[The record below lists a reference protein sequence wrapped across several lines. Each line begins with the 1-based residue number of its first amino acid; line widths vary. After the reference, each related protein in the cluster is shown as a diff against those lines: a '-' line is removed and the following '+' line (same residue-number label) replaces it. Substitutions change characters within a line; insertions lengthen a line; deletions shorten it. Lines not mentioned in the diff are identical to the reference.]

1 MKGGGSVGISLLGVW
16 LLLVGLSSPPI
27 HLSFA
32 GFALI
37 QGILA
42 LVAGILILARR

>member
-1 MKGGGSVGISLLGVW
+1 MKRAGGTGIALLGVW
-16 LLLVGLSSPPI
+16 LILFGLSMVI

-32 GFALI
+32 GFAML

-42 LVAGILILARR
+42 LVAGILILIGR